1 MVLVDVFISDTTV
14 PTAAGI
20 GGVMFHR
27 QGLAAAAAGILLAA
41 GIGATIPATAS
52 APQSPA
58 TVPSTALVV
67 NARWGGHGS
76 FDRLVIDVKG
86 KMPPVTVKP
95 VKVLRYDGSGNKV
108 PLAGKYFLEIKLS
121 PAAAHNDAGQS
132 VYKGPRL
139 LKIHLPVLKGLAF
152 TGDFEGVVTF
162 GTAFQVK
169 PVYKTFT
176 LHSPE
181 RFVLDVRHPH
191 GCPV

>member
-1 MVLVDVFISDTTV
+1 
-14 PTAAGI
+14 
-20 GGVMFHR
+20 MFHR
-27 QGLAAAAAGILLAA
+27 QGLAAAAAGMLLAA

-52 APQSPA
+52 STPQSTA
-58 TVPSTALVV
+58 TAQSTALVV

-95 VKVLRYDGSGNKV
+95 VKVLRYDGSGHRV

-121 PAAAHNDAGQS
+121 PAAAHNDAGQN

-139 LKIHLPVLKGLAF
+139 LKIYLPTLKGLAL

-162 GTAFQVK
+162 GTAFNVK

-191 GCPV
+191 GCPT